1 VLVYVDGDLL
11 VIKIPLKPLLKQRKM
26 DPRGVEL
33 RRRGAQ
39 VLPMV
44 VRGLTNKEIANEL
57 NISERTAKFHV
68 KDLMLKFGVKDRYTL
83 ASIAEAGTE

>member
-1 VLVYVDGDLL
+1 MLVYIDGDEL
-11 VIKIPLKPLLKQRKM
+11 VIKIKLKPILKKRRM